1 MQLEPDRRELYHK
14 LLTQDFPKHDGGP
27 VLAPVVALRTGQPDQ
42 EGFPCR
48 SEGKAGHLAGRGQ
61 APGEGPEA
69 PGPTEQHSA
78 TRAPHGTA
86 SSRERPTF
94 SNQTGAQTVMS
105 RKGFCLGL

>member
-27 VLAPVVALRTGQPDQ
+27 VPAPVVTLRTGQLDQ

-48 SEGKAGHLAGRGQ
+48 SEGKAGHPAGRGQ

-78 TRAPHGTA
+78 TRAPF
-86 SSRERPTF
+86 SRLP
-94 SNQTGAQTVMS
+94 Q
-105 RKGFCLGL
+105 